1 MSVFIK
7 LIRASRVSKML
18 SNTGIMTST
27 SDGGQTSQMAKASVI
42 WGITYQDREKIQP
55 NVSLEH
61 TSGPL
66 TSCTRNVR
74 KHGILSVYLE
84 TRTSHNRLR
93 PEKLTGVS

>member
-1 MSVFIK
+1 M
-7 LIRASRVSKML
+7 
-18 SNTGIMTST
+18 MTST

-42 WGITYQDREKIQP
+42 WVISYQDKNIQP

-74 KHGILSVYLE
+74 TDGIPSVYLE